1 MARDWDGAVGA
12 FRFESQQGPKK
23 KKITHQKKK
32 KENFLILMRGILLLD
47 IVVEGA
53 SYPLF
58 YKYG

>member
-32 KENFLILMRGILLLD
+32 KILILMRGILLLD